1 MHRKA
6 LIRTAV
12 PLVALA
18 LTAAACG
25 SSSGSKSSDT
35 SNKPSSTTAPATAAV
50 ASQTGAA
57 TLRAKLTSLLDE
69 HVYLASKATGAA
81 LRGDMTGF
89 NEWAGALNGPA
100 DSNTADL
107 TAAVTSAYGKDV
119 GTAFD
124 GLWRSEDHI
133 PQFVA
138 YTQATATGDTAGQQ
152 AAVDK
157 LTAYAKTFGDTLH
170 SVNSN
175 LPADAVTQDITMH
188 ATTLIAVIN
197 AQKAGDGAA
206 VYKALEE
213 AYTHMNGTAKV
224 LAVATAQKFPEKF
237 DGDAASP
244 ASELRSGL
252 TSLLEAHVWIAS
264 DATGAALAG
273 RQADFEAA
281 AAALN
286 GPTAS
291 NTSELVDAVGSI
303 YGPDVKTAFDGL
315 WRSENH
321 IPQFVAYTQA
331 TAKGDAAGQQAA
343 VDKLTAYAKTFG
355 DTLNSVNSNLPAD
368 AVAQDIT
375 MHATTLIAVIDA
387 QKAGTPDVPMLTRAA
402 VAHMEGTADVLAAA
416 TVKKFPSKF

>member
-35 SNKPSSTTAPATAAV
+35 SKKPSSTTAPATAAV

-81 LRGDMTGF
+81 LRGDMTAF

-107 TAAVTSAYGKDV
+107 TAAITSAYGKDV

-138 YTQATATGDTAGQQ
+138 YTQATAKGDAAGQK

-175 LPADAVTQDITMH
+175 LPADAVAQDITMH

-197 AQKAGDGAA
+197 AQKAG
-206 VYKALEE
+206 
-213 AYTHMNGTAKV
+213 
-224 LAVATAQKFPEKF
+224 
-237 DGDAASP
+237 
-244 ASELRSGL
+244 
-252 TSLLEAHVWIAS
+252 
-264 DATGAALAG
+264 
-273 RQADFEAA
+273 
-281 AAALN
+281 
-286 GPTAS
+286 
-291 NTSELVDAVGSI
+291 
-303 YGPDVKTAFDGL
+303 
-315 WRSENH
+315 
-321 IPQFVAYTQA
+321 
-331 TAKGDAAGQQAA
+331 
-343 VDKLTAYAKTFG
+343 
-355 DTLNSVNSNLPAD
+355 
-368 AVAQDIT
+368 
-375 MHATTLIAVIDA
+375 
-387 QKAGTPDVPMLTRAA
+387 TPDVPKLTRAA

-416 TVKKFPSKF
+416 TVKKYADKF

>member
-1 MHRKA
+1 
-6 LIRTAV
+6 
-12 PLVALA
+12 
-18 LTAAACG
+18 
-25 SSSGSKSSDT
+25 
-35 SNKPSSTTAPATAAV
+35 
-50 ASQTGAA
+50 
-57 TLRAKLTSLLDE
+57 
-69 HVYLASKATGAA
+69 
-81 LRGDMTGF
+81 
-89 NEWAGALNGPA
+89 
-100 DSNTADL
+100 
-107 TAAVTSAYGKDV
+107 
-119 GTAFD
+119 
-124 GLWRSEDHI
+124 
-133 PQFVA
+133 VA
-138 YTQATATGDTAGQQ
+138 YTQAAAAGDEAGKQ

-157 LTAYAKTFGDTLH
+157 LTAYAKTFGETLH
-170 SVNSN
+170 SVNEN

-188 ATTLIAVIN
+188 ATTLIAVID

-224 LAVATAQKFPEKF
+224 LAVATAQKFPQKF

-244 ASELRSGL
+244 AADLRAGL

-286 GPTAS
+286 GPTGS
-291 NTSELVDAVGSI
+291 NTSELVDAVGSV
-303 YGPDVKTAFDGL
+303 YGDDVKTAFDGL

-331 TAKGDAAGQQAA
+331 AAKGDDAGKQAA
-343 VDKLTAYAKTFG
+343 VAALTAYAKTFG
-355 DTLNSVNSNLPAD
+355 ETLNSVNANLPAD

-387 QKAGTPDVPMLTRAA
+387 QKAGTPDVPKLTRAA
-402 VAHMEGTADVLAAA
+402 VAHMAGTADVLAAA
-416 TVKKFPSKF
+416 TVKKFPAKF